1 MTLRNGPIH
10 GQLVHFR
17 LVTRPLIRSDG
28 SYDRRKIFIRARLGA
43 VQGLTWS
50 EALKDA
56 WRLARNQRQLAQFGA
71 FEPNKKVA

>member
-1 MTLRNGPIH
+1 MSKH

-28 SYDRRKIFIRARLGA
+28 SYDRRKIFIRARLLA
-43 VQGLTWS
+43 AQGSTWS

-56 WRLARNQRQLAQFGA
+56 WRLARNQRQLARLGTFD
-71 FEPNKKVA
+71 PRKVA